1 MSLKSEALLEG
12 APVAPLTL
20 RFAAPP
26 DFERPQDADADNRYA
41 VTLRRAD
48 ADGDAMAVTVRVDD
62 RDEPGRAV
70 LQPPRPAVGEP
81 VTVSLS
87 DPDLPDSAPAP
98 TVQWERWRGPGEWQ
112 AIPQATGL
120 RYTPTAADAGRPLR
134 AVLSWTD
141 RHGPDR
147 RAVAEL
153 PNPVVGPML
162 SALAA
167 RTDSARSRPA
177 SEDAGPRPAFDPRIL
192 HYGVR
197 CGERD
202 VMTVAFS
209 APPGVRVSV
218 NGIQPRPGREGSAA
232 VPVTPTS
239 DVAVTVAAPDGAW
252 TTYTLHCM
260 PPELWAIRTGP
271 DPARPLGVLIAMA
284 RGPWAAVIDGHGVS
298 RAHVRAEGDGAGFF
312 LRPFGAGPD
321 LRWAH
326 AGPAGGSGFRVR
338 SWTVLDRTL
347 APLRTVAT
355 AAPLTTTG
363 QHDFRLLADGSAL
376 LMTHEPSVRDL
387 SGLAFP
393 DREGK
398 PYGAAV
404 EMEDSAIQLRGPDG
418 AVRWTWNSWGRLP
431 LEDCA
436 QHWFPGNW
444 AHVNAIEWTDQGVL
458 ASFRGCSTV
467 VMIDPAAPAGEEIV
481 WRLGASNL
489 DPEDWKR
496 RGLGPPPLRIVG
508 DPEGEFCGQHAAQL
522 LPPPPGLRLPRLLLF
537 DNGVACVIDPRTGK
551 LLGRPSGVYS
561 RAVEY
566 ALDLEHGEAVF
577 VRDHA
582 LRGTR
587 DMLGHAGGHVEP
599 LPDGNWLVS
608 WGGPGR
614 LPPTDIGGKLP
625 EDAATRVDPATGMES
640 FRMPAEGG
648 RGVRALPVS
657 PLALM
662 RAPGRLDAVLPDVA
676 PAGHGG
682 AGETVEIAVAFS
694 RPVAAFGPETGSVE
708 VSGGALAEVAPLD
721 GYLDTGLG
729 APLQH
734 GEAGVEAG
742 APSCI
747 GPPVDRHGEH
757 ASGRRTEAGEGVC
770 PSGVAGYAVRRGNG
784 DQPSARRQHRNRRAG
799 MAQVGVVPDAVDPGC
814 DRERRVHQHDG
825 RPDVAQPVG
834 DGLGVER
841 GDHGLG
847 EEPGQQPGA
856 GLRVLVEMNMAGGTV
871 AERAFR
877 HDGQHAGAG
886 RRLQHGVSRPDRGG
900 LERGIGE
907 RQRGRELLEPHL
919 LLGAPRVGGLQRGD
933 RLQHRQHTARPAGA
947 PAHAP
952 AVELEKQDTGGFG
965 GLVGVLPDPG
975 AGGVRSAESVRH
987 GVPQGGG
994 VEGPAGFQDRQ
1005 QGSGRGEQGIARHRT
1020 GRRRGRVDGGGGKGR
1035 TREGVRRLRGVEHG
1049 AVSVLKGI
1057 GPALAGYGERLSPRL
1072 RRPAPD
1078 TLDGLLPAGRATAD
1092 AGGRAARQRG
1102 RDGAG
1107 LRRSGKARAW
1117 YRSDASVRQSVDC
1130 RQRTRSLSRRRTVR
1144 RSRKERPLRRQ
1155 AQVYSGCGPGSASSL
1170 RMS

>member
-1 MSLKSEALLEG
+1 MSAAAWPRCRKGPPSRPDACPSAGTGFSRRPPSFSRTFFPGAARAAAALLLALPCAPALAADGPEAAREIAWPEG
-12 APVAPLTL
+12 AVARVLSLPAGTPSDGWHLSGPDAARFRVEAGAL

-26 DFERPQDADADNRYA
+26 DFERPQDADGDNRYVVA
-41 VTLRRAD
+41 LRRAD
-48 ADGDAMAVTVRVDD
+48 ADGDAMAVIVRVRD

-70 LQPPRPAVGEP
+70 LQPSRPVVGEP

-87 DPDLPDSAPAP
+87 DPDRADDAPAP
-98 TVQWERWRGPGEWQ
+98 AVQWERWRGPGEWQ
-112 AIPQATGL
+112 AIPQASGP

-134 AVLSWTD
+134 AVVSYAD

-153 PNPVVGPML
+153 PSPVVGPML

-177 SEDAGPRPAFDPRIL
+177 SEASAPRPAFDPRIL

-197 CGERD
+197 CGEPD
-202 VMTVAFS
+202 VMTVSFS
-209 APPGVRVSV
+209 ASPDVRVAV

-239 DVAVTVAAPDGAW
+239 DVAVTVAAADGAH

-260 PPELWAIRTGP
+260 PSELWAIRTEP
-271 DPARPLGVLIAMA
+271 DPARPLGVLLAMA

-298 RAHVRAEGDGAGFF
+298 RAHVRAEGDAAGFF
-312 LRPFGAGPD
+312 LRPFGSGPD

-347 APLRTVAT
+347 APLRTVST

-393 DREGK
+393 DSEGK

-418 AVRWTWNSWGRLP
+418 AVRWTWSSWGRLP

-444 AHVNAIEWTDQGVL
+444 AHVNSIEWTDEGVL

-467 VMIDPAAPAGEEIV
+467 VMIDPAAPPGEEIV

-508 DPEGEFCGQHAAQL
+508 DPEGEFCGQHSAQL

-537 DNGVACVIDPRTGK
+537 DNGVACVIDPRTGE
-551 LLGRPSGVYS
+551 LLGRRKSGVYS

-599 LPDGNWLVS
+599 LPDGGWLVS

-614 LPPTDIGGKLP
+614 LPPTDIGGTLP
-625 EDAATRVDPATGMES
+625 GDAVTRVDPATGVES
-640 FRMPAEGG
+640 FRMPAKGG
-648 RGVRALPVS
+648 RGLRALPVS

-662 RAPGRLDAVLPDVA
+662 RAPGRLNAVLPDA
-676 PAGHGG
+676 PPAGHGG

-694 RPVAAFGPETGSVE
+694 RPVAAFGPDTGSVA
-708 VSGGALAEVAPLD
+708 VTGGALAEVAPLS
-721 GYLDTGLG
+721 GFGRPAHAWRLVL
-729 APLQH
+729 
-734 GEAGVEAG
+734 
-742 APSCI
+742 APSGD
-747 GPPVDRHGEH
+747 GPMELRF
-757 ASGRRTEAGEGVC
+757 
-770 PSGVAGYAVRRGNG
+770 
-784 DQPSARRQHRNRRAG
+784 RAG
-799 MAQVGVVPDAVDPGC
+799 IACAPGSGSGPGGSDEAPGICTADGERLRGIPDAVPIPLNIDEDAAR
-814 DRERRVHQHDG
+814 DR
-825 RPDVAQPVG
+825 A
-834 DGLGVER
+834 
-841 GDHGLG
+841 
-847 EEPGQQPGA
+847 
-856 GLRVLVEMNMAGGTV
+856 
-871 AERAFR
+871 
-877 HDGQHAGAG
+877 
-886 RRLQHGVSRPDRGG
+886 
-900 LERGIGE
+900 
-907 RQRGRELLEPHL
+907 
-919 LLGAPRVGGLQRGD
+919 
-933 RLQHRQHTARPAGA
+933 
-947 PAHAP
+947 
-952 AVELEKQDTGGFG
+952 
-965 GLVGVLPDPG
+965 
-975 AGGVRSAESVRH
+975 
-987 GVPQGGG
+987 
-994 VEGPAGFQDRQ
+994 
-1005 QGSGRGEQGIARHRT
+1005 
-1020 GRRRGRVDGGGGKGR
+1020 
-1035 TREGVRRLRGVEHG
+1035 
-1049 AVSVLKGI
+1049 
-1057 GPALAGYGERLSPRL
+1057 
-1072 RRPAPD
+1072 
-1078 TLDGLLPAGRATAD
+1078 AD
-1092 AGGRAARQRG
+1092 AGHA
-1102 RDGAG
+1102 
-1107 LRRSGKARAW
+1107 
-1117 YRSDASVRQSVDC
+1117 
-1130 RQRTRSLSRRRTVR
+1130 TRS
-1144 RSRKERPLRRQ
+1144 RQ
-1155 AQVYSGCGPGSASSL
+1155 N
-1170 RMS
+1170 